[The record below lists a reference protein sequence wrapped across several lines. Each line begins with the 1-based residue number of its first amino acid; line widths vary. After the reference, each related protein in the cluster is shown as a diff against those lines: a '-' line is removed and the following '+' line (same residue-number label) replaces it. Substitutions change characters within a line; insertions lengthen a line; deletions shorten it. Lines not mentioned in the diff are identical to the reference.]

1 MALKITSEIVTLDGL
16 TSEAYLNIEK
26 LSFKKNTGVDIW
38 VNLYLNEATREQSYR
53 SKTESNQIPKRF
65 GVANNGSP
73 GELVLLDSETI
84 YQFGYSHIKSYLED
98 KGLTV
103 EDVI

>member
-1 MALKITSEIVTLDGL
+1 MALKITSEIATLAGL

-26 LSFKKNTGVDIW
+26 LTFQKDKAVDIW
-38 VNLYLNEATREQSYR
+38 VNLYLNETDREQSPE
-53 SKTESNQIPKRF
+53 SKTMSNQVPKRF
-65 GVANNGSP
+65 GVANTGSP
-73 GELVLLDSETI
+73 GELVLLDSETL
-84 YQFGYSHIKSYLED
+84 YQFGYSHIKSYLEN